1 MSAPISNFGFSRNNL
16 NVDFKNLSLNLLA
29 DTIYLW
35 DFGNGST
42 STLKD
47 PSTSYSDAGFFSVT
61 LTVTS
66 TNEPPSTISMSI
78 GVGSLVSVMN
88 TPILSLIYYYLPST
102 LLSNN
107 QQLVTYI
114 QSWQVYLQPLMEYPL
129 VTAQDTHNELQW
141 GAIANKLIAMLVAKD
156 IIISESSAFLAN
168 IIKEGSLATS
178 SSTDGT
184 AKPRSIK
191 TIETGPARTEWFE
204 GNAETSNS
212 ETLKNIG
219 AGYKNLTAP
228 GGVLNN
234 LEASI
239 CGLSKYLMIYL
250 PECGKLVNP
259 IIPFKMGSSPKV
271 GSILNTTIPQDPW
284 ELFIT
289 L

>member
-1 MSAPISNFGFSRNNL
+1 MSAPIANFGFSRDNL
-16 NVDFKNLSLNLLA
+16 NIDFKNLSLNLVA
-29 DTIYLW
+29 GTEYLW
-35 DFGNGST
+35 DFGDGET
-42 STLKD
+42 STLKE
-47 PSTSYSDAGFFSVT
+47 PSRIYLEAGFFNVT
-61 LTVTS
+61 LTVT
-66 TNEPPSTISMSI
+66 TAGETPSTIAMTV

-88 TPILSLIYYYLPST
+88 TPVLNLTRFYLPST

-107 QQLVTYI
+107 EQLVSYI
-114 QSWQVYLQPLMEYPL
+114 QLWQVYLQPLMEYPL

-156 IIISESSAFLAN
+156 IIVSESSAFLAN
-168 IIKEGSLATS
+168 VINEGASATS
-178 SSTDGT
+178 SNTTGV

-191 TIETGPARTEWFE
+191 TIETGPARTEWYE
-204 GNAETSNS
+204 DSDSTSNS

-228 GGVLNN
+228 GGVLDK
-234 LEASI
+234 LETSI

-250 PECGKLVNP
+250 PECGTLVNP
-259 IIPFKMGSSPKV
+259 VIPFGLGSTPEV
-271 GSILNTTIPQDPW
+271 GSILNTTIAQDPW